1 MTVGFG
7 IETSNCNWE
16 NAGKR
21 WMIQWVTCE
30 FNLISKLI
38 NSFIYPSTGK
48 GYQAI
53 RMQELAVQRNDLFW
67 WRLKCLSQVLPAS
80 PQQNLLKF
88 NYKVSKSTKM
98 SITLKPHHGPTRRDE
113 LTCSVLLFFSAINW
127 SLYFDQGQLD
137 WYTFTSHEV
146 QLLKLSAANRG
157 NWTCTEIGYWWS
169 LSRGLQWFHVLNV
182 ELGTC
187 LLLHDLHPR
196 NQIYWYNLYR

>member
-1 MTVGFG
+1 MTVDFG

-38 NSFIYPSTGK
+38 NSCIYPSTGK

-53 RMQELAVQRNDLFW
+53 RMQELAVKRNDLW
-67 WRLKCLSQVLPAS
+67 KRLKCLSQILQGN
-80 PQQNLLKF
+80 PQQNLIKF
-88 NYKVSKSTKM
+88 NHKVSKSTKM
-98 SITLKPHHGPTRRDE
+98 SITLKPRTHPKRWID
-113 LTCSVLLFFSAINW
+113 LLRSPVFSAINW

-182 ELGTC
+182 ELGILSLQTQW
-187 LLLHDLHPR
+187 LAFKKSNIL
-196 NQIYWYNLYR
+196 I